1 MVVRM
6 DRGRWGIAAALVA
19 VAMVAAAAALA
30 GGGGSTALDRGSAP
44 PSASVAAS
52 TSPAAE
58 PSASTSP
65 VYVRVGGVQTL
76 LPNRE
81 ITDPTLLPY
90 PFMSPTPAPEPTSI
104 DGTYLRT
111 LTMQELGG
119 ARRSIPLR
127 CLRCPPFRIT
137 PGVNTLVLY
146 RGAYYLH
153 HHLSGF
159 RTMGSFVVD
168 GDHLTLFNDANCPQL
183 RGVYEI
189 DHAAHG
195 IRFRAIE
202 DECAYGNERALDLEF
217 RPWTRVPAC
226 VVRIENLWPGEV
238 AC

>member
-1 MVVRM
+1 VR
-6 DRGRWGIAAALVA
+6 I
-19 VAMVAAAAALA
+19 
-30 GGGGSTALDRGSAP
+30 
-44 PSASVAAS
+44 
-52 TSPAAE
+52 
-58 PSASTSP
+58 
-65 VYVRVGGVQTL
+65 GGVQTL

-111 LTMQELGG
+111 LTLRELGG

-146 RGAYYLH
+146 RGAYYVH

-159 RTMGSFVVD
+159 RTMGSFVGG
-168 GDHLTLFNDANCPQL
+168 GDRLVLFNDANCPQL
-183 RGVYEI
+183 RGLYQI
-189 DHAAHG
+189 DVTGHG

-202 DECAYGNERALDLEF
+202 DGCAYGNERALDLEF

-226 VVRIENLWPGEV
+226 VVRIQNLWPGEV

>member
-1 MVVRM
+1 VQLSQ
-6 DRGRWGIAAALVA
+6 GRWWWIVAAVVAVGVVLAALFGSRDRPDSD
-19 VAMVAAAAALA
+19 AAGAA
-30 GGGGSTALDRGSAP
+30 
-44 PSASVAAS
+44 PSPSVAAS
-52 TSPAAE
+52 GSPSAE

-90 PFMSPTPAPEPTSI
+90 PFMSPTPAPEVTSI

-111 LTMQELGG
+111 LTFEELGG

-127 CLRCPPFRIT
+127 CLRCPPFRLT

-146 RGAYYLH
+146 RGAYYVD

-168 GDHLTLFNDANCPQL
+168 GDRLTLFNDANCPQL

-189 DHAAHG
+189 DLSGHG
-195 IRFRAIE
+195 IRFRAVE

-226 VVRIENLWPGEV
+226 VVRVENLWPGEV